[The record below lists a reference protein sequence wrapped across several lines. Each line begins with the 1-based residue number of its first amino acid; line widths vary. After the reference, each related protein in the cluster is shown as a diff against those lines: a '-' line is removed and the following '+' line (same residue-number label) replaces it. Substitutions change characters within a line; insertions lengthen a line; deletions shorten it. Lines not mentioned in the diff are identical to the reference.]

1 MGGKNHIQ
9 CIVHR
14 LPLIK
19 PTKFSKKLQCV
30 RRNIYIA
37 VRKIVIYYCES
48 GDLALMTIMLKLSL
62 MLLDMTK
69 IRKKNDPKEPQRE
82 EGDKENNDFG
92 G

>member
-1 MGGKNHIQ
+1 
-9 CIVHR
+9 
-14 LPLIK
+14 
-19 PTKFSKKLQCV
+19 
-30 RRNIYIA
+30 
-37 VRKIVIYYCES
+37 
-48 GDLALMTIMLKLSL
+48 MLKLSL